1 MSLPQASGGP
11 PIPPRADS
19 SQRSSTSERKNTSSH
34 EPTRTCVGC
43 RSTAPAAQLVR
54 VVWDGAALHVSR
66 VAPGRGAWLHPT
78 PACVTAAARKSALS
92 RAFRTAVP
100 SQAILNLAD
109 AIVA

>member
-1 MSLPQASGGP
+1 
-11 PIPPRADS
+11 
-19 SQRSSTSERKNTSSH
+19 
-34 EPTRTCVGC
+34 
-43 RSTAPAAQLVR
+43 
-54 VVWDGAALHVSR
+54 
-66 VAPGRGAWLHPT
+66 LHPT